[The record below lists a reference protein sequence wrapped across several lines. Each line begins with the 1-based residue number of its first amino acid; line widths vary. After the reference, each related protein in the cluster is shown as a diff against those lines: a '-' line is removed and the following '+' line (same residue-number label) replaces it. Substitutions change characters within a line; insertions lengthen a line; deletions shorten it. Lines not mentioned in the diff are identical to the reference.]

1 MKFSERFTKRF
12 EWFMKFTER
21 FAKTFER
28 FMKFSEWFVKTFQRF
43 MKITER
49 FVKTFE
55 WFMKFPIEI
64 IFSREL
70 SVVHGYLFGLLTK
83 PFEGCSVTC
92 YLHLSFERY
101 DEPFDKIHKS
111 FERFVKPKWLCIL

>member
-1 MKFSERFTKRF
+1 MKFSERFTKTFKR
-12 EWFMKFTER
+12 FMKFTEQ

-28 FMKFSEWFVKTFQRF
+28 FMKFSE
-43 MKITER
+43 R

-55 WFMKFPIEI
+55 RFMKFPIEI

-70 SVVHGYLFGLLTK
+70 SVVHGYLFGILTK

-92 YLHLSFERY
+92 LFTLVVRT
-101 DEPFDKIHKS
+101 
-111 FERFVKPKWLCIL
+111 V